1 MKKIIFLIIILKI
14 SICRA
19 GDFLLIDK
27 AEKILKIYKNN
38 QLIASYKVGMGL
50 ESLLPKE
57 KRGDFLTPEGIYKII
72 KIRPSKQYKYFLAL
86 NYPNLNDLSLAYYKG
101 IFNKETFSN
110 LLDKLRKNKILNT
123 SLGNGIGIHGGGA
136 YRLEKR
142 NSYIYK
148 NYNWTKGCIA
158 LNNKDLLKLLNQIYI
173 KEKVIIINSKKSLFE
188 ILKKLAYPVKIK
200 PLEFWQGELYLK
212 LNNFTFINF
221 YITEYYKGIKYL
233 TVETWYKGYLI
244 ERLKT
249 NGLGKFKNIQKEKKL
264 KKLLLEN
271 LANILNP
278 YKNLEF

>member
-27 AEKILKIYKNN
+27 AEKILKVYKNSR
-38 QLIASYKVGMGL
+38 LIASYRVGIGL

-72 KIRPSKQYKYFLAL
+72 EIRPSKQYKYFLAL
-86 NYPNLNDLSLAYYKG
+86 NYPNLNDLSFAYYKG
-101 IFNKETFSN
+101 MFNKKTFSY
-110 LLDKLRKNKILNT
+110 LIKKFKKNKILHT
-123 SLGNGIGIHGGGA
+123 PLGNGIGIHGGGA

-142 NSYIYK
+142 NSYPYR

-212 LNNFTFINF
+212 LKNFTFIF

-233 TVETWYKGYLI
+233 TVETWYNGYLI
-244 ERLKT
+244 ESVKT
-249 NGLGKFKNIQKEKKL
+249 NGLGRFEDLEKEKEF

-271 LANILNP
+271 LANITNP
-278 YKNLEF
+278 SKKLKF